1 MIPKAGI
8 AGILMG
14 VCAAFSAHA
23 DQSHPKLDELF
34 AELANPGLEPPQ
46 ARTIEREIWALW
58 GQSGS
63 PTIDLLM
70 ARAKQLDEGGDELP
84 QAFALFD
91 AVIALA
97 PDFAEG
103 WNKRATA
110 HYLNDDYQNALK
122 DIERTLA
129 LEPRHFGALSGLGM
143 ILQELGKESRALQ
156 AFRMALDINPHLPDI
171 TEEARLLEQT
181 VEGQGI

>member
-1 MIPKAGI
+1 MIPKAGV
-8 AGILMG
+8 AGFLMG
-14 VCAAFSAHA
+14 MCAALSAHA

-34 AELANPGLEPPQ
+34 AELARPDLEAPQ
-46 ARTIEREIWALW
+46 ARMIEREIWMLW

-63 PTIDLLM
+63 PTVDLLM
-70 ARAKQLDEGGDELP
+70 ARAKQLDEGSEELP
-84 QAFALFD
+84 QAVALFD
-91 AVIALA
+91 AVIGLA
-97 PDFAEG
+97 PEFAEG

-110 HYLNDDYQNALK
+110 HYVNDDYQNALK

-143 ILQELGKESRALQ
+143 ILQELGEDSRALK
-156 AFRMALDINPHLPDI
+156 AFRMALKINPHLPDI
-171 TEEARLLEQT
+171 AEEARLLEQV